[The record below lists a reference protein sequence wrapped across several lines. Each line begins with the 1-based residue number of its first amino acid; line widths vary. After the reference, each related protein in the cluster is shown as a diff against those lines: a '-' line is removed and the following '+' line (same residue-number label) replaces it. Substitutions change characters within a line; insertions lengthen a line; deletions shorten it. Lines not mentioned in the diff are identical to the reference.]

1 MKVNLT
7 WDSRGDIDSYTIYRV
22 NDPFPEYPLPP
33 PTAEGITT
41 KSYIDELPLDLDSK
55 YYYRIESIKGNE
67 RKISELLEVIITE
80 EVEEEGYFCS
90 SYYVDVS
97 ITRQYPPSFSIVM
110 SYVVENRTGEVL
122 SSGSVDARA
131 AGLDGAG
138 ANGTLEVGIERLF
151 QDTGVGDYIYM
162 DSRISNNE
170 QELEITFE
178 NNTGQDLKFKFKL
191 ESDSMIIFDFN
202 WNLCK
207 YESQVPEQ
215 YWNLRYIDNGQVY
228 SEYIE
233 STSVVQDE
241 VRNNAHMG
249 SATEILF
256 NSFGLQPLQNI
267 GYQCFRYWDKVTS
280 LDLHEGLLIIE
291 SYAFGECTSLQEL
304 LLPNSVTT
312 LGDQAFSVNT
322 SLTKVTFGTGLTN
335 LGPYVFSGSFNL
347 KTLIFTGPLPTIS
360 STGLEG
366 ITVDN
371 IYVADVYF
379 NDYLTYFTGK
389 GIGHKVKLLSTY
401 TG

>member
-1 MKVNLT
+1 MKQVALT
-7 WDSRGDIDSYTIYRV
+7 WKADGNIDSYTIYRV
-22 NDPFPEYPLPP
+22 NDPFPEYPLPL

-80 EVEEEGYFCS
+80 EGEEEGEGYFCS

-97 ITRQYPPSFSIVM
+97 ITRQYPPSTSAVM
-110 SYVVENRTGEVL
+110 SYVIENKTGEVL
-122 SSGSVDARA
+122 SSGSVDGGSDGALEI
-131 AGLDGAG
+131 GLD
-138 ANGTLEVGIERLF
+138 RLF
-151 QDTGVGDYIYM
+151 QDTDVGNYIYM
-162 DSRISNNE
+162 DSRVSNTE
-170 QELEITFE
+170 EELEITFE
-178 NNTGQDLKFKFKL
+178 NDTGQDLKFKFKL
-191 ESDSMIIFDFN
+191 ELDSMIIFDFN

-207 YESQVPEQ
+207 YERQLPEP

-233 STSVVQDE
+233 STSAIQDE
-241 VRNNAHMG
+241 FRNASHMG
-249 SATEILF
+249 SATELIF
-256 NSFGLQPLQNI
+256 NPFGLQPLQNI
-267 GYQCFRYWDKVTS
+267 GYQCFRYWNKVTS

-379 NDYLTYFTGK
+379 NDYLTYFTEK

>member
-7 WDSRGDIDSYTIYRV
+7 WDATEDIDSYAIYRV
-22 NDPFPEYPLPP
+22 NQPFPAFPLPFP
-33 PTAEGITT
+33 VAEGVTT
-41 KSYIDELPLDLDSK
+41 KSYTDTLPLDLASK
-55 YYYRIESIKGNE
+55 YYYRIESVKGNE
-67 RKISELLEVIITE
+67 RKISELLEVIIE
-80 EVEEEGYFCS
+80 EEEGYFCS

-97 ITRQYPPSFSIVM
+97 ITRQYPPSTSAVM
-110 SYVVENRTGEVL
+110 SYVIENKTGEVL
-122 SSGSVDARA
+122 SSGSVDGGSDGALEI
-131 AGLDGAG
+131 GLD
-138 ANGTLEVGIERLF
+138 RLF
-151 QDTGVGDYIYM
+151 QDTDVGNYIYM
-162 DSRISNNE
+162 DSRVSNTE
-170 QELEITFE
+170 EELEITFE
-178 NNTGQDLKFKFKL
+178 NDTGQDLKFKFKL
-191 ESDSMIIFDFN
+191 VSNSVVVFDYD

-207 YESQVPEQ
+207 YEPIIIEP

-233 STSVVQDE
+233 STSAIQDE
-241 VRNNAHMG
+241 VRNTAHMG

-256 NSFGLQPLQNI
+256 DSFELQPLQSI

-280 LDLHEGLLIIE
+280 LDLHEGLLTIE

-304 LLPNSVTT
+304 FLPNSLTT
-312 LGDQAFSVNT
+312 IGEMAFSVNS

>member
-7 WDSRGDIDSYTIYRV
+7 WDATGDIDSYAIYRV
-22 NDPFPEYPLPP
+22 NQPFPAFPLPFP
-33 PTAEGITT
+33 VAEGVTT
-41 KSYIDELPLDLDSK
+41 KSYTDTLPLDLASK
-55 YYYRIESIKGNE
+55 YYYRIESVKGNE
-67 RKISELLEVIITE
+67 RKISELLEVIIE
-80 EVEEEGYFCS
+80 EEEEGYFCS

-97 ITRQYPPSFSIVM
+97 ITRQYPPSTSAVM
-110 SYVVENRTGEVL
+110 SYVIENRTGEVL
-122 SSGSVDARA
+122 SSGSVDAGA
-131 AGLDGAG
+131 DGAI
-138 ANGTLEVGIERLF
+138 EVGLERLF
-151 QDTGVGDYIYM
+151 QDTDVGNYIYM
-162 DSRISNNE
+162 ESRISSTE
-170 QELEITFE
+170 QELDITFE
-178 NNTGQDLKFKFKL
+178 NDTGQDLKFKFKL
-191 ESDSMIIFDFN
+191 VSNSMTIFDFN

-207 YESQVPEQ
+207 YESQLPEP

-233 STSVVQDE
+233 SNSVIQDE
-241 VRNNAHMG
+241 VRNTAHMG

-280 LDLHEGLLIIE
+280 LDLHEGLLTIE

-304 LLPNSVTT
+304 FLPNSLTT
-312 LGDQAFSVNT
+312 IGEMAFSVNS

-335 LGPYVFSGSFNL
+335 LGSYVFSGSFNL